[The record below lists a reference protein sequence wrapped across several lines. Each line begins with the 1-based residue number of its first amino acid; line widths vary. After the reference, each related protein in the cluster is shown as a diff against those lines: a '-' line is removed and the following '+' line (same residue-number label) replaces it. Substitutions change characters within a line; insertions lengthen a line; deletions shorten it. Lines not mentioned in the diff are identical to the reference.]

1 MIRMIETVIKRI
13 RVFNVA
19 LVKHQAG
26 HQITCDAGYLKLL
39 LSELLYLL
47 AVLNL
52 VDEDF
57 CWFEAGDIM
66 LLDDD
71 GGVTRNVTRNFFL
84 PLFIDETSKAAHI
97 DVVAAGHGV
106 FYNGKKC
113 FYGCGDIG
121 FIDAGLVRNL
131 INNVC
136 FRHGAWVLLLGF
148 RDGKINLCSQN

>member
-1 MIRMIETVIKRI
+1 M
-13 RVFNVA
+13 F
-19 LVKHQAG
+19 
-26 HQITCDAGYLKLL
+26 
-39 LSELLYLL
+39 YLL

-57 CWFEAGDIM
+57 CRFEAGDIM

-97 DVVAAGHGV
+97 DVVAARHGV
-106 FYNGKKC
+106 FHNGKEG
-113 FYGCGDIG
+113 FYGGCDIG
-121 FIDAGLVRNL
+121 LVDAGLVRNL